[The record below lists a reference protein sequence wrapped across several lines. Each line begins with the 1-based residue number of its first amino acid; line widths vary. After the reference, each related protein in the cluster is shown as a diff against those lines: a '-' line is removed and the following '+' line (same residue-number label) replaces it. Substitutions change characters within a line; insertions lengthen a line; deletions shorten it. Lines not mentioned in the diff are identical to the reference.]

1 MSLHSHGQWLQFGR
15 FGAEQDRIMD
25 RREQSDLENLN
36 GEPERLMEWVGIEK
50 VEQLV
55 AVQVLA
61 VAVEVKE

>member
-1 MSLHSHGQWLQFGR
+1 MSLQSHGQWLQFGR
-15 FGAEQDRIMD
+15 LGAEQDRTTD
-25 RREQSDLENLN
+25 RREQSDSENLN

>member
-1 MSLHSHGQWLQFGR
+1 MHSHGQWLQFGR
-15 FGAEQDRIMD
+15 FGAEQDRTTDM
-25 RREQSDLENLN
+25 REQSDSENLN

-55 AVQVLA
+55 AVRVLA